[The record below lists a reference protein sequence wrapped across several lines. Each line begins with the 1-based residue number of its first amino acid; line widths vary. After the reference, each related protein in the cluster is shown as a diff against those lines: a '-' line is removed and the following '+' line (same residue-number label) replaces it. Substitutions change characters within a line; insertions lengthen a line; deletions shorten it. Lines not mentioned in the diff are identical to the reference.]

1 MRFAMAL
8 AILTALAGCA
18 QYDNARTANLE
29 MAAQEQVAAHDANC
43 QASGLKPGSPEYD
56 DCRKRLANEQANKG
70 TRGYQRMLNVME
82 NDRGGRPFG
91 Q

>member
-1 MRFAMAL
+1 MRLAAMFVV
-8 AILTALAGCA
+8 LTSLVGCA
-18 QYDNARTANLE
+18 QYDEARNANLAA
-29 MAAQEQVAAHDANC
+29 AAQEQVAADDAKC
-43 QASGLKPGSPEYD
+43 QEAGLKPGSIEYE
-56 DCRKRLANEQANKG
+56 DCRKRIAERNARG

>member
-1 MRFAMAL
+1 MRFAVAL
-8 AILTALAGCA
+8 VFLAVLAGCA
-18 QYDNARTANLE
+18 QYDETRRANLE
-29 MAAQEQVAAHDANC
+29 MAAQEQVAAHDATC
-43 QASGLKPGSPEYD
+43 QASGFKPGSAEYD

>member
-1 MRFAMAL
+1 MRFAAAL
-8 AILTALAGCA
+8 VVLTSLTGCA

-29 MAAQEQVAAHDANC
+29 TAAQEQVAADDANC
-43 QASGLKPGSPEYD
+43 QASGLKPGSAEYD
-56 DCRKRLANEQANKG
+56 DCRKRLANEHATKG

>member
-1 MRFAMAL
+1 MRLLAAL
-8 AILTALAGCA
+8 AVLISLVGCA
-18 QYDNARTANLE
+18 QYDEARRANLE
-29 MAAQEQVAAHDANC
+29 TAAQEQVAADDAKC
-43 QASGLKPGSPEYD
+43 QAAGLKPGSPDYE
-56 DCRKRLANEQANKG
+56 DCRKRLAEQNARG

>member
-1 MRFAMAL
+1 MRFAAVFAL
-8 AILTALAGCA
+8 LTFLGGCA
-18 QYDNARTANLE
+18 QYDETRRANLE
-29 MAAQEQVAAHDANC
+29 TAAQEQVAAHDANC
-43 QASGLKPGSPEYD
+43 QASGLKPGSPDYD

>member
-1 MRFAMAL
+1 MRFAVML
-8 AILTALAGCA
+8 AILTSLGGCA
-18 QYDNARTANLE
+18 QYDETRTANLAA
-29 MAAQEQVAAHDANC
+29 AAQEQVAADDAKC
-43 QASGLKPGSPEYD
+43 QASGFKPGSAEYE
-56 DCRKRLANEQANKG
+56 DCRKRLAEQNARG

>member
-1 MRFAMAL
+1 MRFAVML
-8 AILTALAGCA
+8 AILTSLGGCA
-18 QYDNARTANLE
+18 QYDETRTANLAA
-29 MAAQEQVAAHDANC
+29 AAQEQVAADDAKC
-43 QASGLKPGSPEYD
+43 QASGLRPGSPEYE
-56 DCRKRLANEQANKG
+56 DCRKRLAEQNARG